1 MAFVPFIDDLGFVVV
16 LILAGAAVLTYSS
29 LRAYWH
35 VLRNDPTRVRATIKA
50 SAVPAGIIGLLALAI
65 GLFTEITWPY
75 LLSDGLGSY
84 NIFFGDVITLFG
96 MVMVVYAIV
105 AYVGLKLEYA
115 GLFAFVAGVITAWY
129 GYWGYTTL
137 TSSGTFGLTKDPLET
152 FLLYGA
158 YAAAGIFA
166 LPAALAMDWWLEHPG
181 PTFPEFTVTVSMT
194 PVSEQ
199 AEASRAAEV
208 GPAKG
213 GYRVPAWM
221 YLVTVWFPIFMFLAT
236 LAAWFYI
243 GDILP
248 GHLTSPP

>member
-1 MAFVPFIDDLGFVVV
+1 MPFSPFIDDLGFVVA

-29 LRAYWH
+29 IRAFWH
-35 VLRNDPTRVRATIKA
+35 ILRNDPVRVRATIKA
-50 SAVPAGIIGLLALAI
+50 SAAPAAIIGIVALAI
-65 GLFTEITWPY
+65 GLWTELTWPY

-84 NIFFGDVITLFG
+84 DIFFGDVISLFA
-96 MVMVVYAIV
+96 MVMIVYAIV
-105 AYVGLKLEYA
+105 GHFGLKLEYA

-137 TSSGTFGLTKDPLET
+137 TASGTFGLTKDPLET

-158 YAAAGIFA
+158 YAAAGVFS
-166 LPAALAMDWWLEHPG
+166 LPAALMVDWWLEHPG
-181 PTFPEFTVTVSMT
+181 STFPKLSVNMT

-199 AEASRAAEV
+199 APEV
-208 GPAKG
+208 GSPKG
-213 GYRVPAWM
+213 GYHVPYWA
-221 YLVTVWFPIFMFLAT
+221 YLVTVWFPIFMFLAA
-236 LAAWFYI
+236 LSAWFYI